1 MFIISQFYVHLS
13 WFIIVMYHHLSSWL
27 PKAMCLRLQNLWSR
41 DSTSDLEARRRITP
55 ARHWSGR
62 AFVRASHDRPSP
74 GGSSYT
80 VGVGWYPSN
89 FAKFADCLS
98 FWERNSIQSCVTCPI
113 MLWPSW
119 TFMDLHGPSLLYMWH
134 HLRLFRHWIST
145 VKTSRGGTWLR
156 HTHYPLVIWLTEG
169 VKPSRAIVN
178 EWLLLDDGMSGYCW
192 MMGEYHDGIATLKH
206 YKSIFFEQWW
216 EQVPKRFEAQLAFRD
231 TVRKVDSQ
239 KHFDTGYRNWPH
251 HQSGNISCWIQFSVW
266 TQIDFIASLQILRN
280 QDR

>member
-62 AFVRASHDRPSP
+62 AFVCASHDRPSP

-119 TFMDLHGPSLLYMWH
+119 TFMDLHGPSWTFLVVHVTPPQTLQTLNFHSQNLKRRDLTTSHPLSSRDLAYWRSETFSCH
-134 HLRLFRHWIST
+134 SEWVVT
-145 VKTSRGGTWLR
+145 VGW
-156 HTHYPLVIWLTEG
+156 W
-169 VKPSRAIVN
+169 N
-178 EWLLLDDGMSGYCW
+178 EWLLLDDGRVP
-192 MMGEYHDGIATLKH
+192 
-206 YKSIFFEQWW
+206 WW
-216 EQVPKRFEAQLAFRD
+216 HCYVEA
-231 TVRKVDSQ
+231 
-239 KHFDTGYRNWPH
+239 
-251 HQSGNISCWIQFSVW
+251 
-266 TQIDFIASLQILRN
+266 LQINLLWTVMRTSSKEVWSAACI
-280 QDR
+280 QRYCEKGG